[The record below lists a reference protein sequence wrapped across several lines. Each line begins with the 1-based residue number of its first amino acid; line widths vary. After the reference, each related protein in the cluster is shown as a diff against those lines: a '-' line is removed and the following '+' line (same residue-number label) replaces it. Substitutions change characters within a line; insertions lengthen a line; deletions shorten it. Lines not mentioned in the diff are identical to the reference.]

1 MPAAR
6 EPSGVPCFD
15 PTHVDP
21 IANFMTNVAE
31 AMTAELFLP
40 TTTNT
45 SRASS
50 DRGGDQS
57 PASLIGHVAY
67 DSPVSH
73 VASVNDHDLAIGSIG
88 TVGDDDVSKQ
98 ASSPASRGHADHPG
112 SEQALDHAKPAEFRH
127 GIDTREQVL
136 SPAASAMM
144 CMMTAGSKISSPKQ
158 DRSRSLSR
166 FLSPISPRHSPAHS
180 LGAPRDAA
188 PDHAGNPVPLQPCS
202 EPAAEEEARR
212 LHVGGTHVSVNTSCT
227 SPELMTEEG
236 ARWASMDIHAA
247 PEDSIVTHRDDKTA
261 PLLPQ
266 PSRPARASM
275 QGLAARRAPDSARAA
290 GGGARASVTARPSA
304 WRCDAALQAALRGVG
319 GGIWTNRRARG
330 PRPRGRRVTRLLR
343 AMS

>member
-1 MPAAR
+1 MLNDLHKGLIQVGIPAESARPYMGTPEGRVMPAAI

-112 SEQALDHAKPAEFRH
+112 SEQALDHAKPAEFPQVL
-127 GIDTREQVL
+127 DTREQVL

-144 CMMTAGSKISSPKQ
+144 CVMTAGSKISSPKQ

-227 SPELMTEEG
+227 SPEPMTEEE
-236 ARWASMDIHAA
+236 AKAA
-247 PEDSIVTHRDDKTA
+247 PAEESRVIEGEVNSAQKTETK
-261 PLLPQ
+261 Q
-266 PSRPARASM
+266 
-275 QGLAARRAPDSARAA
+275 D
-290 GGGARASVTARPSA
+290 
-304 WRCDAALQAALRGVG
+304 
-319 GGIWTNRRARG
+319 TN
-330 PRPRGRRVTRLLR
+330 V
-343 AMS
+343 